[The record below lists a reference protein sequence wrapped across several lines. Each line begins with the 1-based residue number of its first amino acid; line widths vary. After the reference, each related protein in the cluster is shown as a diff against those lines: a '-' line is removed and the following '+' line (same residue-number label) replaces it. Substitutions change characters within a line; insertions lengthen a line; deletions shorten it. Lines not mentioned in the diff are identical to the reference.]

1 MTDQDAP
8 PTESSS
14 LWWRLGMSAVRILA
28 VVYVAFG
35 ALVFFF
41 QSYVV
46 YQPSEKL
53 DETPSD
59 YGLDFEDIP
68 LTAEDGTKLHAWYV
82 PRDKAKYTLLFC
94 HGNGGNISHRIGA
107 IQTFHGLGLNVLIF
121 DYRGYGRS
129 EGKPTEA
136 GTYQDVEAAWKYLV
150 ETRGVPPERIV
161 VFGCSLGGAIA
172 AHLAHKHTPAAL
184 ILESTFTSAPDAG
197 AKLYP
202 FLPIRWLCRFSYDT
216 QSIIGEMNC
225 PILVVHSRQDEMV
238 PYEFGQAL
246 FDAARGDKHFLE
258 ISGSHNMG
266 RSTSSE
272 QYINGLAAFLR
283 RVRKPAGP
291 TSAPHQP

>member
-82 PRDKAKYTLLFC
+82 PRDKAEYTLLFC
-94 HGNGGNISHRIGA
+94 HGNGGNVSHRVDA
-107 IQTFHGLGLNVLIF
+107 VQTFHALGLNVLIF

-136 GTYQDVEAAWKYLV
+136 GTYQDARAAWKYLV
-150 ETRGVPPERIV
+150 ETRGVSPERIII
-161 VFGCSLGGAIA
+161 FGCSLGGGIA
-172 AHLAHKHTPAAL
+172 ANLAHRHTPAAL
-184 ILESTFTSAPDAG
+184 ILESTFTSVPDAG
-197 AKLYP
+197 AKMYP

-216 QSIIGEMNC
+216 QAIIGEMNC
-225 PILVVHSRQDEMV
+225 PILVVHSREDEMV

-246 FDAARGDKHFLE
+246 FDAARGDKHMLT

-266 RSTSSE
+266 RSDSAE
-272 QYINGLAAFLR
+272 QYISGLAAFFDS
-283 RVRKPAGP
+283 VRNRP
-291 TSAPHQP
+291 